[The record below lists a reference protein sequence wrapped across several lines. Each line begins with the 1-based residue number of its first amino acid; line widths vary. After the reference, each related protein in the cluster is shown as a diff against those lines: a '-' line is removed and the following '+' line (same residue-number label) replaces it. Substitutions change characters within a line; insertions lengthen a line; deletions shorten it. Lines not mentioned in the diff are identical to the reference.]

1 MLHVAQLNK
10 EMCLFIITIHDII
23 LFELLKKDELVVE
36 VEFVSVAH
44 EPDDVLIEFIEPK
57 PVDRDL
63 NKISFLTYRCVQN
76 IYSTLCIFKYK
87 KETHREFFKPRQI
100 FTAYL
105 YTIFYGK
112 KFVNC
117 PLKQCNTTTS

>member
-1 MLHVAQLNK
+1 
-10 EMCLFIITIHDII
+10 MCLFIITIHDII

-76 IYSTLCIFKYK
+76 TDSTLFLNIRKRHTENSLNHVIY
-87 KETHREFFKPRQI
+87 
-100 FTAYL
+100 
-105 YTIFYGK
+105 
-112 KFVNC
+112 
-117 PLKQCNTTTS
+117 